1 MIDLLLHTIGVNR
14 IFNGVSTMAIQF
26 GGRYVSSEIPSN
38 IEKVFNRPFFRRLFI
53 FFIAFIAFRD
63 IKIAILATLIFILLF
78 NYLLDEKSKIYLG
91 KIFSLNT
98 NIDKSNKRTE
108 LSPIT
113 ASDLENAQ
121 LIIRRYNQN
130 LENKKINIQNLK

>member
-1 MIDLLLHTIGVNR
+1 MIDLLLQTIGVNK

-38 IEKVFNRPFFRRLFI
+38 VEKIFNRPFFRRLFI

-63 IKIAILATLIFILLF
+63 IKIAILATLIFIILF

-91 KIFSLNT
+91 KLFRLQPLEEIKKETPITVIELENSLNV
-98 NIDKSNKRTE
+98 
-108 LSPIT
+108 
-113 ASDLENAQ
+113 
-121 LIIRRYNQN
+121 IRRYNQS
-130 LENKKINIQNLK
+130 LEDKKINVSQLK

>member
-1 MIDLLLHTIGVNR
+1 MIDLLLQAIGVNK

-26 GGRYVSSEIPSN
+26 GGRYVASEIPSN
-38 IEKVFNRPFFRRLFI
+38 VERVLNRPFFRRLFI

-91 KIFSLNT
+91 KIFRLQPLEEIKKET
-98 NIDKSNKRTE
+98 
-108 LSPIT
+108 PIT
-113 ASDLENAQ
+113 AVELENS
-121 LIIRRYNQN
+121 LNVIRRYNKS
-130 LENKKINIQNLK
+130 LEEKKINVSQLK

>member
-91 KIFSLNT
+91 KLFRLQPVEIKKE
-98 NIDKSNKRTE
+98 I
-108 LSPIT
+108 PIT
-113 ASDLENAQ
+113 AVELEHSLN
-121 LIIRRYNQN
+121 IIRRYNRS
-130 LENKKINIQNLK
+130 LEDKKINISKFK

>member
-1 MIDLLLHTIGVNR
+1 MIDLLLQTIGVNK

-38 IEKVFNRPFFRRLFI
+38 VEKILNRPFFRRLFI

-91 KIFSLNT
+91 KLFRLQPLEIKKE
-98 NIDKSNKRTE
+98 I
-108 LSPIT
+108 PIT

-121 LIIRRYNQN
+121 NIIRRYNRS
-130 LENKKINIQNLK
+130 LDDKKINIINLK

>member
-1 MIDLLLHTIGVNR
+1 MIDLLLQTIGVNR

-38 IEKVFNRPFFRRLFI
+38 IERVFSRPFFRRLFI

-63 IKIAILATLIFILLF
+63 IKIAILATLIFIILF

-91 KIFSLNT
+91 KLFRLQPLEEIKKETPITVIELENSLNV
-98 NIDKSNKRTE
+98 
-108 LSPIT
+108 
-113 ASDLENAQ
+113 
-121 LIIRRYNQN
+121 IRRYNQS
-130 LENKKINIQNLK
+130 LEDKKINVSQLK

>member
-1 MIDLLLHTIGVNR
+1 MIDLLLQTIGVNR

-38 IEKVFNRPFFRRLFI
+38 VEKILNRPFFRRLFI

-91 KIFSLNT
+91 KLFRLQPLEIKKE
-98 NIDKSNKRTE
+98 I
-108 LSPIT
+108 PIT

-121 LIIRRYNQN
+121 NIIRRYNRS
-130 LENKKINIQNLK
+130 LDDKKINIINLK

>member
-1 MIDLLLHTIGVNR
+1 MIDLLLQTIGINK
-14 IFNGVSTMAIQF
+14 IFNGVSTLAMQI
-26 GGRYVSSEIPSN
+26 GGRYMAAEIPSN
-38 IEKVFNRPFFRRLFI
+38 VEKIFNRPFFRRLFI
-53 FFIAFIAFRD
+53 FFISFIAFRD
-63 IKIAILATLIFILLF
+63 IKIAILVTLIFIILF

-98 NIDKSNKRTE
+98 NLDKSNKQTE